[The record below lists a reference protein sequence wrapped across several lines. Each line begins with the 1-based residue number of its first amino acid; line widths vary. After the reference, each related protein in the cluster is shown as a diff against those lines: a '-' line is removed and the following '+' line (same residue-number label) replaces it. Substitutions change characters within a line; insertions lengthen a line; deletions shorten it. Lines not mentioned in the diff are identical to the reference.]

1 MPTGV
6 TNGGRARTIGATCS
20 GVTKRG
26 VFSTKMNP
34 RASAPASTA
43 VNASSALVMPQ
54 ILTLVISAWGG
65 ARRPPPGPPPPPGA
79 RPNPPPPRPPRP
91 PCARP
96 TPPPPG
102 RPAGPRPRAA
112 ADARAPPAGPMS
124 PPARDARAQLAA
136 LLGPPARGAGSS
148 AHLRLA
154 QRELSDLR
162 GDVAGSDECFSDQ
175 HGVSAGRD
183 DPAYVG
189 ACEEAAFADDDGT
202 GRDRRQEL
210 QRCLQARLEGGEIA
224 VVDPEDAASGGKGL
238 IELGGRVTLDQR
250 GEAESLRGGE
260 QITQPRRLENCHD
273 QQHGVSARGAR
284 LPELILVDGEVLS
297 EQRNV
302 DRRAHSP
309 QVVEAPLEILL
320 IGEDRDRA

>member
-43 VNASSALVMPQ
+43 VNASSRLVMPQ
-54 ILTLVISAWGG
+54 ILTLIVSTWGG
-65 ARRPPPGPPPPPGA
+65 R
-79 RPNPPPPRPPRP
+79 
-91 PCARP
+91 
-96 TPPPPG
+96 
-102 RPAGPRPRAA
+102 
-112 ADARAPPAGPMS
+112 DAPPMS
-124 PPARDARAQLAA
+124 PPARDVR
-136 LLGPPARGAGSS
+136 GPPAVPVSPPARDARGQPAASS

-154 QRELSDLR
+154 QRELPDLR
-162 GDVAGSDECFSDQ
+162 GDVAGSDESFTDQ
-175 HGVSAGRD
+175 HGV
-183 DPAYVG
+183 G
-189 ACEEAAFADDDGT
+189 ASEEAAFADDDGT

-210 QRCLQARLEGGEIA
+210 QRRLQARLEGGEVA

-238 IELGGRVTLDQR
+238 IELGGRVTLDQG

-260 QITQPRRLENCHD
+260 QITQPRRLENRND
-273 QQHGVSARGAR
+273 QQHRVGARGAR
-284 LPELILVDGEVLS
+284 LPELILVDGEVLP

-309 QVVEAPLEILL
+309 QIVEAPLEILL
-320 IGEDRDRA
+320 IGEDRDRVGSAARVRGGHGHRVQAAGEHAARG

>member
-43 VNASSALVMPQ
+43 VNASSRLVMPQ
-54 ILTLVISAWGG
+54 ILTLIVNAWV
-65 ARRPPPGPPPPPGA
+65 
-79 RPNPPPPRPPRP
+79 
-91 PCARP
+91 
-96 TPPPPG
+96 G
-102 RPAGPRPRAA
+102 R
-112 ADARAPPAGPMS
+112 DAVPVSPPARDACGQPAVPVS
-124 PPARDARAQLAA
+124 PPARDARGQPAA
-136 LLGPPARGAGSS
+136 SS

-154 QRELSDLR
+154 QRELPDLR
-162 GDVAGSDECFSDQ
+162 GDVAGSDESFTDQ
-175 HGVSAGRD
+175 HGVSAGSD
-183 DPAYVG
+183 DPTYVG
-189 ACEEAAFADDDGT
+189 ASEEAAFADDDGT

-210 QRCLQARLEGGEIA
+210 QRRLQARLEGGEVA

-238 IELGGRVTLDQR
+238 IELGGRVTLDQG

-260 QITQPRRLENCHD
+260 QITQPRRLENRND
-273 QQHGVSARGAR
+273 QQHRVGARGAR
-284 LPELILVDGEVLS
+284 LPELILVDGEVLP

-309 QVVEAPLEILL
+309 QIVEAPLEILL
-320 IGEDRDRA
+320 IGEDRDRVGSVARVRGGHGHRVQAAGEHAARG

>member
-43 VNASSALVMPQ
+43 VNASSRLVMPQ
-54 ILTLVISAWGG
+54 ILTLIVNAWV
-65 ARRPPPGPPPPPGA
+65 
-79 RPNPPPPRPPRP
+79 
-91 PCARP
+91 
-96 TPPPPG
+96 G
-102 RPAGPRPRAA
+102 R
-112 ADARAPPAGPMS
+112 DAPPMS
-124 PPARDARAQLAA
+124 PPARDARGRPAVPMS
-136 LLGPPARGAGSS
+136 PPARDARGRPAASS
-148 AHLRLA
+148 AHLLLA
-154 QRELSDLR
+154 QRELPDLR
-162 GDVAGSDECFSDQ
+162 GDVAGSVESFTDQ
-175 HGVSAGRD
+175 HGVSAGSD
-183 DPAYVG
+183 DPTYVG
-189 ACEEAAFADDDGT
+189 ASEEAAFADDDGT

-210 QRCLQARLEGGEIA
+210 QRRLQARLEGGEVA

-238 IELGGRVTLDQR
+238 IELGGRVTLDQG

-260 QITQPRRLENCHD
+260 QITQPRRLENRND
-273 QQHGVSARGAR
+273 QQHRVGARGAR
-284 LPELILVDGEVLS
+284 LPELILVDGEVLP

-309 QVVEAPLEILL
+309 QIVEAPLEILL
-320 IGEDRDRA
+320 IGEDRDRVGSVARVRGGHGHRVQAAGDHAARG